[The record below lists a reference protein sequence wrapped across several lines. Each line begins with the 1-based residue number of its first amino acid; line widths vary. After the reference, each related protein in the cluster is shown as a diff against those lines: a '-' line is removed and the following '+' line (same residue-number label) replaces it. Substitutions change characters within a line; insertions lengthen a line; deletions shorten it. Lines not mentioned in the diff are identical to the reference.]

1 MVSYYNNLPS
11 ESIEWEILRSVILSG
26 KYEALPKMVEDGYAV
41 SFALLEILYRLGQE
55 DIIRQICDKALKFD
69 DTARKFFQ
77 MHVGYE
83 VTSVLVDKAQKRREL
98 HKQRIEQ
105 HRQEKV
111 CQKKQQ
117 DEEKI
122 KELFEHGD
130 TDALIQ
136 YVSTCNRWKY
146 LVSLT
151 GEEWLYSAL
160 EKYWK
165 WNLDDCPALLTFSEQ
180 FLMKHKVYSFLIR
193 FSSRFGGDDAVCS
206 KISKTE
212 GGIDYLYNYGTRSV
226 DGWLIENGYSELFK
240 TSGTCGYLRLSLHK
254 ELNMEDYKAWYALDP
269 DKTVKYLEK
278 CDKFMLYRVKI
289 ASWFKK

>member
-55 DIIRQICDKALKFD
+55 DIIRQICDKAIKFD

-83 VTSVLVDKAQKRREL
+83 VTSVLVDKAQKRLEL
-98 HKQRIEQ
+98 HKQRVEQ
-105 HRQEKV
+105 HRQEQV

-130 TDALIQ
+130 PDALIQ

-165 WNLDDCPALLTFSEQ
+165 RDRHVEACFAFSEQ
-180 FLMKHKVYSFLIR
+180 FLMEHQAYSYLIR
-193 FSSRFGGDDAVCS
+193 FSDCFGGEDAVCL
-206 KISKTE
+206 KISNTE
-212 GGIDYLYNYGTRSV
+212 GGIAYLYKYDSRSV
-226 DGWLIENGYSELFK
+226 DRWLIENGHSELFR
-240 TSGTCGYLRLSLHK
+240 TNGSRDYMRLVLHEELSL
-254 ELNMEDYKAWYALDP
+254 EDYKAWYALDP
-269 DKTVKYLEK
+269 DEVIKYLTRY
-278 CDKFMLYRVKI
+278 DKPMLYRVKM